1 MTDNVDN
8 TMDNTIPTVVE
19 EPKKLKGFQSGPDW
33 NGNALGRPKG
43 SGNKIAESTKAAML
57 EVFESLNPA
66 ELLHDWALN
75 RPELFQRMWKHM
87 LPKNIL
93 IEADIRKWEKIQIV
107 AYDATNPKGSDSTE
121 TPPPDKA
128 E

>member
-1 MTDNVDN
+1 MTNNPEN
-8 TMDNTIPTVVE
+8 TGVQVVE
-19 EPKKLKGFQSGPDW
+19 EEKPETKFKSGKEW

-43 SGNKIAESTKAAML
+43 SGNKIAETTKAAML

-75 RPELFQRMWKHM
+75 RPELFKDMWKHM